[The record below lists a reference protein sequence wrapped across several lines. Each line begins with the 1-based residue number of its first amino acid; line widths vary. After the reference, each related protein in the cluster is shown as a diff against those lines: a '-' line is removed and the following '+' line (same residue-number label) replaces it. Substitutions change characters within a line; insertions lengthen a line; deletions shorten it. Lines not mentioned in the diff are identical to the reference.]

1 MFYTGSSLS
10 AVTLEQFLIFP
21 FCWFLLPGFPLS
33 LCSVRITLIDFHLM
47 RLWGYYCDQITW
59 VILSILFGTSLVAQ
73 LCLQCRRCG
82 FNPRVGKIPWRR
94 ERLPTPVFWP
104 GEFHGVVHGVIKS
117 WTWLSDFHFH
127 LYIFDFVHNT
137 KCFKKEL
144 KECREKMI
152 ARFNFIMKQWK
163 F

>member
-10 AVTLEQFLIFP
+10 AVNSGAVSDLSFLLIFVTWVP
-21 FCWFLLPGFPLS
+21 FEFVLSKNHLNWFSSHETLRLLLRSNYMSNSLYPFWGFP
-33 LCSVRITLIDFHLM
+33 
-47 RLWGYYCDQITW
+47 
-59 VILSILFGTSLVAQ
+59 VAQ

-144 KECREKMI
+144 KECRENMI